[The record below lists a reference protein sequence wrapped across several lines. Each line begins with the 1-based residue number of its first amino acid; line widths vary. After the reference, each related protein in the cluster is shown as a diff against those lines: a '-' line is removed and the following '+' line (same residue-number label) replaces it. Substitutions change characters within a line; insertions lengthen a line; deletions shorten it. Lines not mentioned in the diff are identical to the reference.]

1 MHLREAFW
9 RGRCLSGGW
18 RDEEG
23 QPRPHQVSM
32 KSPAKGD
39 VAGRTAGARTLGSRK
54 GRGAQGNG
62 GCSAWGVQCRERR
75 REAGRTAPGGD
86 EGAAQSLAT
95 AAEEA
100 PCCRVSESHD
110 ARGEGLHHSSQ
121 ATGAQQCSQ
130 HPREPAGR
138 GGAGSTAGSRPCQS
152 FGQRSV
158 TTAQCC
164 WKQSPA
170 RSENHWSNPIPLF
183 HI

>member
-75 REAGRTAPGGD
+75 REAGRTVPGGD

-100 PCCRVSESHD
+100 NHTTPEGKGCTTA
-110 ARGEGLHHSSQ
+110 AR
-121 ATGAQQCSQ
+121 
-130 HPREPAGR
+130 PRGPNSAPGTPGSPRGGAGR
-138 GGAGSTAGSRPCQS
+138 GGLHGGPGSRPCQS

-170 RSENHWSNPIPLF
+170 RSENHWSSPIPLF